1 MVQVYFLLVLTN
13 ILSGMVL
20 VRSAWKGVPPHD
32 LDAFLAVFQKKWGT
46 GALGL
51 VTFVTG
57 FLGLIFVL
65 PGDQVFLGDL
75 IPSLT
80 ALVAG
85 TTLILE
91 FYKKE
96 SPERQNVT
104 EKLDDVLLAN
114 KLIIGF
120 IALGFGILHF
130 ILPQVVFL

>member
-1 MVQVYFLLVLTN
+1 MVQVYFLLVITN
-13 ILSGMVL
+13 VLSGML
-20 VRSAWKGVPPHD
+20 LARSAWKGTPHPD
-32 LDAFLAVFQKKWGT
+32 LDAFLTLFQKKWGT

-85 TTLILE
+85 TTLVLE
-91 FYKKE
+91 FYKKD
-96 SPERQNVT
+96 SPERLAST
-104 EKLDDVLLAN
+104 EKLDNILLAN

-120 IALGFGILHF
+120 LALGFGILHF